1 MIIYKKKNIMKKFVA
16 VFCLISFFSVQSCF
30 MERSS
35 DERVKHTEEMTFE
48 SFDGIKISRLFKT
61 KVIKGDK
68 FNVTAS
74 VPERYA
80 DCLSI
85 EIDSENNLVVTLNC
99 EINNPKR
106 RDIFEAEI
114 TCPSFERI
122 IASDLCKVSVVSEF
136 SAENIELMAYSLSEI
151 TFREQ
156 LTVGNNCIVN
166 AESMSKI
173 NIIGTTSSLEVKA
186 SDMANVDCSKLSA
199 KTVNASSSSMSGITV
214 NADEKLELKATDMS
228 RIRYTGGGE
237 VVKSESESMSTIKK
251 R

>member
-1 MIIYKKKNIMKKFVA
+1 MKKLVA
-16 VFCLISFFSVQSCF
+16 VLCLISFFSVQSCF

-48 SFDGIKISRLFKT
+48 SFDGIKISRLFKA
-61 KVIKGDK
+61 KIVKGDK
-68 FNVTAS
+68 FSVTAS

-85 EIDSENNLVVTLNC
+85 ETDSENNLVVTLSC

-136 SAENIELMAYSLSEI
+136 SAENMELRAYSLSEI
-151 TFREQ
+151 TFKEQ
-156 LTVGNNCIVN
+156 LKVENNCIVN
-166 AESMSKI
+166 AESMAKI
-173 NIIGTTSSLEVKA
+173 NISGTSSSLKITA
-186 SDMANVDCSKLSA
+186 SDMANVDCREMSA
-199 KTVNASSSSMSGITV
+199 KTVQATARSMSGINV
-214 NADEKLELKATDMS
+214 NANEKLELKATDMS
-228 RIRYTGGGE
+228 KIRYSGNGE
-237 VVKSESESMSTIKK
+237 VIRSESESMSTIKK